1 MSKEST
7 GENGAVL
14 GSGEYWSRVNRST
27 FFGGLMRRASEAN
40 YQETLWETG
49 SRASDMVE
57 EIHEDLQEHK
67 KRLSSIDS
75 GARNALA
82 KQVQGLYDVCRM
94 ADTSCTHSR
103 ECITMLNL
111 TGLFSNPFSDER
123 AIETAIRKL
132 KNNPDFFSSEC
143 IDLIEKAADW
153 GIAFAAGSSE
163 KKRAFLEDVAQG
175 KGKDFFQEVAD
186 AYRAGSDAADTRG
199 KCGHSI
205 GSREYL
211 DRMERVVFR
220 QDVPT
225 MFSAHWGSP
234 DYDGLLKSSLESI
247 AHQLERDLERNER
260 ENNYITDDTA
270 KELKLAVGELERC
283 DISTGSASGKIEKLA
298 WFVGGDPAKIRELQ
312 SKLNATGMV
321 PHLLED
327 GVYGAKTQEAETLFV
342 DRFRNNLKETLLN
355 KEAMDYVHFQISI
368 MNFNMKVASQ
378 GNFLLSGVATLQKL
392 LYDNRQIIQRGIWK
406 TGAALYLRKSG
417 YDVAALLLEHSLESM
432 PSTLH
437 FSQSH
442 WVTEKIMQSN
452 GFQNAFQKLEE
463 NIQRIPN
470 MYATPGEIGIDFQQT
485 GDRDLYFG
493 IGKCTLQ
500 YACVRVDCNV
510 IINFKIEDEYNFE
523 EIRTFWGD
531 QESHIKFNPSIGAV
545 ANDAGLLSQ
554 ADGVIT
560 PYRIRISFQKTVR
573 LENIWL

>member
-1 MSKEST
+1 MT
-7 GENGAVL
+7 P
-14 GSGEYWSRVNRST
+14 
-27 FFGGLMRRASEAN
+27 GG
-40 YQETLWETG
+40 
-49 SRASDMVE
+49 
-57 EIHEDLQEHK
+57 
-67 KRLSSIDS
+67 
-75 GARNALA
+75 RNALA

-94 ADTSCTHSR
+94 ADTSCTHSGK
-103 ECITMLNL
+103 CITMLNL

-175 KGKDFFQEVAD
+175 KDKDFFQEVAD
-186 AYRAGSDAADTRG
+186 AYQAGSDAADIRG

-225 MFSAHWGSP
+225 MFSARWGSP

-283 DISTGSASGKIEKLA
+283 GISTGSASGKIEKLA

-327 GVYGAKTQEAETLFV
+327 GVYGAKTQEAQELFV
-342 DRFRNNLKETLLN
+342 DRFRNNLEKTLLN

-378 GNFLLSGVATLQKL
+378 GNFLLSGVVTLQNL
-392 LYDNRQIIQRGIWK
+392 LYSNRQTIQRFIWK
-406 TGAALYLRKSG
+406 AGAAVYLRTSG
-417 YDVAALLLEHSLESM
+417 YDVAALLLEHSLERM

-452 GFQNAFQKLEE
+452 GFQNAYQALEE
-463 NIQRIPN
+463 NIRKDPDT
-470 MYATPGEIGIDFQQT
+470 YAVPGTMEINFQQT

-493 IGKCTLQ
+493 IGKCAIKYICL
-500 YACVRVDCNV
+500 RLDSNV
-510 IINFKIEDEYNFE
+510 IINFKIEDKYNFE

-531 QESHIKFNPSIGAV
+531 KESFIKFNPSIGAV

-554 ADGVIT
+554 ADGVISK
-560 PYRIRISFQKTVR
+560 YDICVLFQKIVIM
-573 LENIWL
+573 ESE